1 MTLHVAFHAT
11 NSFLFSRHHIP
22 TNGVAPLSAYKPAHW
37 LLIVNLAL
45 IGVIRKIKNFCTAFH
60 LFGRTEQTNTHTQ
73 KWCHLL
79 FGVREFPLENRTFG
93 PQM

>member
-1 MTLHVAFHAT
+1 MTLHVAFHTT

-22 TNGVAPLSAYKPAHW
+22 TDGIAPLSAYKPAHW

-60 LFGRTEQTNTHTQ
+60 LFGRTEQTNTHTHS
-73 KWCHLL
+73 KVVSSVVWSTRIST
-79 FGVREFPLENRTFG
+79 RE
-93 PQM
+93 